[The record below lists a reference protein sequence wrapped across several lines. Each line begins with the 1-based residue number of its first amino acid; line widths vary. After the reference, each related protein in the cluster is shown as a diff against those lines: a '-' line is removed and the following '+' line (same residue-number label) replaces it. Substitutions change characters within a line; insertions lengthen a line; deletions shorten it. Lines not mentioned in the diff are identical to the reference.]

1 MTRVRQSSR
10 ILQVF
15 FLNKGGSNQLLGQD
29 SYLVI
34 FLNHWSQR
42 NVDIWL
48 SFQEILELRSIHFL
62 GPQGDINPA
71 SITVARPGL
80 LAELCELSANSGGV
94 ASESSGD
101 WNPSHLKW
109 YVSNIILGWWGFAT
123 SWGVFWGDLEPKYRS
138 NFFCSQCFPRLD
150 LSFGRGFTNYYCI
163 WLEGQWFTP
172 WYVRFIIRCREEVPN
187 HRSVNSY
194 AQYCWWI
201 TTQIFR
207 NITREDE
214 LTNTHRIYVLYI
226 FLHVGK

>member
-80 LAELCELSANSGGV
+80 LAELCELSANSGGL

-123 SWGVFWGDLEPKYRS
+123 SWGGFLGDLEPKYRS
-138 NFFCSQCFPRLD
+138 HFFCSQCFPRLD
-150 LSFGRGFTNYYCI
+150 LSFGSGFTNYYIMYLVGRAVIYNMVCKVHHQLQR
-163 WLEGQWFTP
+163 WGFQ
-172 WYVRFIIRCREEVPN
+172 PN
-187 HRSVNSY
+187 NY
-194 AQYCWWI
+194 
-201 TTQIFR
+201 
-207 NITREDE
+207 
-214 LTNTHRIYVLYI
+214 
-226 FLHVGK
+226 